1 MVAVV
6 AFVTALVVILNVPVE
21 EPAATVKEVATVAEV
36 DEEVTATV
44 TALLFG
50 TALRVT
56 VPVDVAPP
64 ISVEGDRESAVIA
77 NGVTESVAVFDVPP
91 YVAVIV
97 MEIFAVTTT

>member
-1 MVAVV
+1 
-6 AFVTALVVILNVPVE
+6 VILNVPVE
-21 EPAATVKEVATVAEV
+21 EPAATMKEAATVAEV
-36 DEEVTATV
+36 DDDVRATV
-44 TALLFG
+44 TPLFFG